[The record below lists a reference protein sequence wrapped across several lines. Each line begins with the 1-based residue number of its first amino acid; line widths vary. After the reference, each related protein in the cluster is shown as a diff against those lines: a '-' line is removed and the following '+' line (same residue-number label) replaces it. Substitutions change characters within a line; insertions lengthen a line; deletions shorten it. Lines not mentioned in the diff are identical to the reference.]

1 MSDGA
6 GDVDVLIVGAGISG
20 IGAAYRL
27 QTTHPGRTYAII
39 EGRDGVGGTWDLF
52 RFPGIRS
59 DSDMFT
65 LGYPFRPWAEPTS
78 IADGGSILRY
88 LKDTAAEFGIDR
100 HIRFGRTVV
109 AAAWSSARQRWTVEV
124 RTTDG
129 DTERWTCAFL
139 YLCCGYYRY
148 DQGYTPDIPGLST
161 FAGPTVHPQHWPE
174 DLDVTGKRIVV
185 VGSGATAV
193 TLVPALAQRGAQVTM
208 LQRSPSW
215 MISVPST
222 DPLAEKLRRRLPGRA
237 GDVAARWK
245 NILFTQAF
253 YQICRRAPEVAKR
266 MLRAGLTRMLP
277 DPAALETDFNPRYDP
292 WDQRLCAVPDADFF
306 RAMRA
311 GTAQVVTDQIARV
324 TPTGVTLAS
333 GRTLEADVLVTAT
346 GLQVVAW
353 GCIALTVDGAAVE
366 PGATLA
372 YRGCLVSGV
381 PNLAFCIGYINAS
394 WTLRADLVARYV
406 CRLLTYMDAHGF
418 GSATPRSPGAI
429 PTRPLL
435 DLASGYVKRS
445 LAALPK
451 QGTRSPW
458 VLRQSYLSDRVG
470 MDLGSV
476 ARDMEFTVATVPRSV
491 AQLSPDC
498 ADVAAADR

>member
-6 GDVDVLIVGAGISG
+6 RDVDVLIVGAGISG
-20 IGAAYRL
+20 IDAAYRL
-27 QTTHPGRTYAII
+27 QTTHPARTYAIV
-39 EGRDGVGGTWDLF
+39 EGRDAIGGTWDLF

-65 LGYPFRPWAEPTS
+65 LGFPFRPWTEAKA

-88 LKDTAAEFGIDR
+88 VQATAAEFGIDR

-109 AAAWSSARQRWTVEV
+109 TAAWSSSQQRWSVEV

-129 DTERWTCAFL
+129 DTEHWTCSFL

-148 DQGYTPDIPGLST
+148 DHGYTPDIPGLTT
-161 FAGPTVHPQHWPE
+161 FAGPTVHPQSWPA
-174 DLDVTGKRIVV
+174 DLDVAGKRVVV

-193 TLVPALAQRGAQVTM
+193 TLVPALAERGAQVTM
-208 LQRSPSW
+208 LQRSPTW
-215 MISVPST
+215 MVSVPTT
-222 DPLAEKLRRRLPGRA
+222 DPLAEALRRRLPTRA
-237 GDVAARWK
+237 GNAAARWK

-253 YQICRRAPEVAKR
+253 YQLCRHAPGVAKR

-277 DPAALETDFNPRYDP
+277 DPATLQTDFNPRYDP

-311 GTAQVVTDQIARV
+311 GTAQVVTDHIATV
-324 TPTGVTLAS
+324 TPSGVTLAS
-333 GRTLEADVLVTAT
+333 GKELPADVLVTAT

-353 GCIALTVDGAAVE
+353 GGIAVTVDGAAIE
-366 PGATLA
+366 PGDTLA

-406 CRLLTYMDAHGF
+406 CRLLTHMDAHGYVT
-418 GSATPRSPGAI
+418 ATPRSPGAI
-429 PTRPLL
+429 PTRPLFNL
-435 DLASGYVKRS
+435 TSGYVRRS
-445 LAALPK
+445 LAVLPK
-451 QGTRSPW
+451 QGTRAPW
-458 VLRQSYLSDRVG
+458 VLRQSYLSDRLD
-470 MDLGSV
+470 MDLGNV
-476 ARDMEFTVATVPRSV
+476 TRDMEFTVA
-491 AQLSPDC
+491 AHSP
-498 ADVAAADR
+498 ARVTAPAEP

>member
-6 GDVDVLIVGAGISG
+6 HDVDVLIVGAGISG
-20 IGAAYRL
+20 IDAAYRL
-27 QTTHPGRTYAII
+27 QTTHPERTYAIL
-39 EGRDGVGGTWDLF
+39 EGRDAIGGTWDLF

-65 LGYPFRPWAEPTS
+65 LGYPFRPWTQAKA

-88 LKDTAAEFGIDR
+88 VQETAAEFGIDR

-109 AAAWSSARQRWTVEV
+109 AAGWSSSAQRWTVEV
-124 RTTDG
+124 RTADG
-129 DTERWTCAFL
+129 DIEQWTCAFL

-148 DQGYTPDIPGLST
+148 DQGYTPDIPGLTT
-161 FAGPTVHPQHWPE
+161 FAGPTVHPQDWPE
-174 DLDVTGKRIVV
+174 DLDVAGKRVV
-185 VGSGATAV
+185 VIGSGATAV
-193 TLVPALAQRGAQVTM
+193 TLVPALAERGAQVTM

-215 MISVPST
+215 MISVPVT
-222 DPLAEKLRRRLPGRA
+222 DPLADTLRRRLPTGLGNA
-237 GDVAARWK
+237 AARWK

-253 YQICRRAPEVAKR
+253 YQICRHAPGVAKR
-266 MLRAGLTRMLP
+266 MLRAGLTRVLP
-277 DPAALETDFNPRYDP
+277 DPTTLQTDFNPRYDP

-311 GTAQVVTDQIARV
+311 GTAHVVTDQIATV
-324 TPTGVTLAS
+324 TPSGVTLSS
-333 GRTLEADVLVTAT
+333 GRELPADIVVTAT

-353 GCIALTVDGAAVE
+353 GGIAVTVDGAAVE
-366 PGATLA
+366 PGDTLA

-381 PNLAFCIGYINAS
+381 PNLAFCIGYVNAS

-406 CRLLTYMDAHGF
+406 CRLLTYMDAHGYAT
-418 GSATPRSPGAI
+418 ATPRSPGAV

-435 DLASGYVKRS
+435 DLTSGYVRRS
-445 LAALPK
+445 LAVLPK

-458 VLRQSYLSDRVG
+458 VLRQSYLHDRFD
-470 MDLGSV
+470 MDLGNV
-476 ARDMEFTVATVPRSV
+476 TRDMQFTVGVRSAPTVSARAEP
-491 AQLSPDC
+491 
-498 ADVAAADR
+498 